1 MIWFIKVRKLSISN
15 RVRFF
20 FLILLLFSFA
30 SIFFNVK
37 IYPSI
42 IFPHFANKKMGK
54 NVIVIYPKVFSF
66 KTSSEVNLINLIKP
80 YDKRFILF
88 TKANLT
94 NKYKAP
100 NMLRKLEQLNYEI
113 NNVKDSFYLVLTQ
126 KVVINL
132 K

>member
-1 MIWFIKVRKLSISN
+1 MIWFIKVRKLSISD

-20 FLILLLFSFA
+20 FLLLLLFSFA

-42 IFPHFANKKMGK
+42 IFPHFPNKKMGK
-54 NVIVIYPKVFSF
+54 NAIVIIPKVFSF

-88 TKANLT
+88 TKANLSSKST
-94 NKYKAP
+94 TP
-100 NMLRKLEQLNYEI
+100 NILRKLEQLNYKI

-126 KVVINL
+126 KVVSNL

>member
-1 MIWFIKVRKLSISN
+1 MKWFINFRKLSINN
-15 RVRFF
+15 RIRFF
-20 FLILLLFSFA
+20 FLILLLFSLA
-30 SIFFNVK
+30 TIFLNLN

-88 TKANLT
+88 TKANLI
-94 NKYKAP
+94 NKYTAP